1 MDFLDHLKAV
11 SSKDKNLDW
20 ANLCYYW
27 KENEQLSQLSE
38 NKSRVV
44 FMGDS
49 ITEEWGRLSPDFF
62 QPTHYI
68 NRGIGGQT
76 TPQMLLRFKQ
86 DVINLNPA
94 IVFILAGTNDIA
106 GNTGPANHEM
116 ITNNIFS
123 MVELSICFNIK
134 VVLSSILPVDKYPWA
149 DHIKEVPEIILKI
162 NQQLKLFSQKHDTL
176 YIDYY
181 SSMVGENLGL
191 KREYT
196 TDGVHLNK
204 KGYDVMSDLVH
215 DVLKKESFAV

>member
-1 MDFLDHLKAV
+1 MNFLDHLKDA
-11 SSKDKNLDW
+11 SSKDQNLDW
-20 ANLCYYW
+20 PNLCYYW
-27 KENEQLSQLSE
+27 KENEKLSQLPE
-38 NKSRVV
+38 NKSRIV

-49 ITEEWGRLSPDFF
+49 ITEEWGRLSPGFF
-62 QPTHYI
+62 QPTHYV

-76 TPQMLLRFKQ
+76 TPQMLLRFKH

-106 GNTGPANHEM
+106 GNTGPANQGM
-116 ITNNIFS
+116 ITTNIFS
-123 MVELSICFNIK
+123 MAELSLRFSIK

-149 DHIKEVPEIILKI
+149 ENIKEVPETISKI
-162 NQQLKLFSQKHDTL
+162 NQQLKSFSQEHNIIYL
-176 YIDYY
+176 DYY
-181 SSMVGENLGL
+181 SSMVGENRGL
-191 KREYT
+191 KKEYT

>member
-1 MDFLDHLKAV
+1 MDFLDHLKVV
-11 SSKDKNLDW
+11 SSKDQNLDW

-27 KENEQLSQLSE
+27 KENEELSLLSE
-38 NKSRVV
+38 NKSRIV

-62 QPTHYI
+62 QPAHYI

-106 GNTGPANHEM
+106 GNTGPANKEM

-123 MVELSICFNIK
+123 MAELSICSNIK

-149 DHIKEVPEIILKI
+149 DHIKEVPETISKI
-162 NQQLKLFSQKHDTL
+162 NQQLKSFSQRNNTVYL
-176 YIDYY
+176 DYY
-181 SSMVGENLGL
+181 SSMVGDNRGL
-191 KREYT
+191 KKEYT

-204 KGYDVMSDLVH
+204 KGYDVMSSLVQ
-215 DVLKKESFAV
+215 DVLKKERFVD